1 MHFALESLLDMA
13 CNEIGLD
20 PVEVR
25 LKNCVRK
32 GDVTLH
38 GWNVR
43 SCALDECIER
53 VAKSIR
59 KGHQPSGDPEGRYK
73 RGIGVACMTH
83 VSGNREGSK
92 FDGSSALIRVHE
104 DGNVFIYKGEADM
117 GQGARTVFSQIAAET
132 LGIPMEKIYVMPIDT
147 DVSPYCLGSYSSR
160 VSTVGGNAV
169 KIAAEKVLD
178 QLLDVAAEMSGAS
191 KESLQMEDGVISSTS
206 DPKVSL
212 TLEEVAFRAIRTQN
226 GRPLT
231 EYITYDPPTTGA
243 DSNYYG
249 DYSSAYTYA
258 AQGVEVEV
266 DTHTGKVRVLRVVAA
281 HDLGKVIN
289 EMGAKGQVTGGVA
302 QGIGWALYE
311 NMVFDK
317 GKPVCR
323 DLHGYTLMT
332 IADMPPVEIH
342 LLETDDP
349 IGPYGAKGIGEPTLI
364 PTAPAIANAIE
375 NAVGVRITSLPMTP
389 EKVYRAIREK
399 EAKAKS

>member
-1 MHFALESLLDMA
+1 
-13 CNEIGLD
+13 
-20 PVEVR
+20 
-25 LKNCVRK
+25 
-32 GDVTLH
+32 
-38 GWNVR
+38 
-43 SCALDECIER
+43 
-53 VAKSIR
+53 
-59 KGHQPSGDPEGRYK
+59 
-73 RGIGVACMTH
+73 
-83 VSGNREGSK
+83 
-92 FDGSSALIRVHE
+92 
-104 DGNVFIYKGEADM
+104 
-117 GQGARTVFSQIAAET
+117 
-132 LGIPMEKIYVMPIDT
+132 
-147 DVSPYCLGSYSSR
+147 
-160 VSTVGGNAV
+160 
-169 KIAAEKVLD
+169 
-178 QLLDVAAEMSGAS
+178 
-191 KESLQMEDGVISSTS
+191 VISSTS

-212 TLEEVAFRAIRTQN
+212 TVEEVAFHAIRTQN
-226 GRPLT
+226 GTPLT
-231 EYITYDPPTTGA
+231 EYITYEPPTTGA

-249 DYSSAYTYA
+249 DYSSAYTYGA
-258 AQGVEVEV
+258 HGVEVEV
-266 DTHTGKVRVLRVVAA
+266 DTHTGKVKVLRVVAA

-311 NMVFDK
+311 DMVFDE

>member
-13 CNEIGLD
+13 CNKIGLD
-20 PVEVR
+20 PAEVR
-25 LKNCVRK
+25 LKNCVKK

-43 SCALDECIER
+43 SCALDE
-53 VAKSIR
+53 SIAR
-59 KGHQPSGDPEGRYK
+59 AAESIKKGHQPSNDPEGRYK
-73 RGIGVACMTH
+73 RGIGIACMTH
-83 VSGNREGSK
+83 VSGNRGGSK
-92 FDGSSALIRVHE
+92 FDGSSALIRIHE

-132 LGIPMEKIYVMPIDT
+132 LGIPMEKINVMPIDT

-178 QLLDVAAEMSGAS
+178 QLLDVAAVMSGAP

-212 TLEEVAFRAIRTQN
+212 TLEEVAFHAIRTQN
-226 GRPLT
+226 GTPLT
-231 EYITYDPPTTGA
+231 EYITYEPPTTGA

-249 DYSSAYTYA
+249 DYSSAYTYGA
-258 AQGVEVEV
+258 HGVEVEV
-266 DTHTGKVRVLRVVAA
+266 DTHTGKVKVLRVVAA

-311 NMVFDK
+311 EMVFDE

-399 EAKAKS
+399 EATAKS